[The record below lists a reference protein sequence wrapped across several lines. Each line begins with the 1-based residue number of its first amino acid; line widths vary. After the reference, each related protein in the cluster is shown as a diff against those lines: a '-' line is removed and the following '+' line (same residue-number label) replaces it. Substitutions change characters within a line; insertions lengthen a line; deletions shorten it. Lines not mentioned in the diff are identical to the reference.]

1 MRVVILIISLL
12 FSRLSY
18 AQNNNALDDLLGQFH
33 TQTALWEPIILQSMW
48 GLFWGLAVISLVWN
62 AIQLVLH
69 DKGIVDFIAF
79 LFNRVMTIGL
89 SVWLITN
96 ASALA
101 WAIINTFQKVAGL
114 LSTSQEGFSPSNVF
128 ELGLSIAHKVYSSAS
143 GFSIGDNI
151 VLGICALII
160 LVVFAMIAA
169 EMCILIVG
177 AYVLV
182 SGGVI
187 VMAFLGSEWT
197 RDHAMNYFTT
207 VLGMAVQLFVM
218 QLIIIIGY
226 SMFSGFMTQA
236 GTGSADYLVMVGMC
250 IVYFALV
257 RVVPNMATSL
267 ATGRFVFGSGSAVA
281 AATSVAGAAAGAAL
295 LGAGAFGAMKGGIG
309 NLAGK
314 VGGGKIMDGVK
325 NALSRF
331 SPTSGTG
338 KMAMKGATG
347 AGKALSGSGK
357 IAASMG
363 KVGLNLLAQQS
374 PVGRAMRDAASMA
387 STPSSQHQDVLN
399 NLNAQQ
405 NTPSTSPSS
414 PNTSTLSTD
423 EAAYQAMQSSM
434 NHKE

>member
-1 MRVVILIISLL
+1 MRVVILIIGLL
-12 FSRLSY
+12 FSGLSY
-18 AQNNNALDDLLGQFH
+18 AQSPGLQNNALDDLLGQFH

-69 DKGIVDFIAF
+69 DKGMVDFIAF

-128 ELGLSIAHKVYSSAS
+128 ELGLSIAHKVYSAAS
-143 GFSIGDNI
+143 GFSVGDTLI
-151 VLGICALII
+151 LGICAVII

-182 SGGVI
+182 SGGII

-197 RDHAMNYFTT
+197 RDHAINYFTT

-226 SMFSGFMTQA
+226 SMFSGFLTQA
-236 GTGSADYLVMVGMC
+236 GDGSADYLVMVGMC

-267 ATGRFVFGSGSAVA
+267 ATGRFVFGSGS
-281 AATSVAGAAAGAAL
+281 
-295 LGAGAFGAMKGGIG
+295 
-309 NLAGK
+309 
-314 VGGGKIMDGVK
+314 
-325 NALSRF
+325 
-331 SPTSGTG
+331 
-338 KMAMKGATG
+338 
-347 AGKALSGSGK
+347 
-357 IAASMG
+357 
-363 KVGLNLLAQQS
+363 
-374 PVGRAMRDAASMA
+374 
-387 STPSSQHQDVLN
+387 
-399 NLNAQQ
+399 
-405 NTPSTSPSS
+405 
-414 PNTSTLSTD
+414 
-423 EAAYQAMQSSM
+423 
-434 NHKE
+434 